1 MRLLLDTHAFLWLV
15 AGDERLPSSA
25 RALIADAERVV
36 LSAASV
42 WEAEIKRAANRLN
55 VPPVAAAARR
65 ADVPVLAITAE
76 HAHAAAHLPLHHH
89 DPFDR
94 MLVAQARLD
103 GLVLVSKDEVLRRYG
118 VPVAW

>member
-15 AGDERLPSSA
+15 AGDERFPASA
-25 RALIADAERVV
+25 RTLVAGAELVM

-42 WEAEIKRAANRLN
+42 WEAEIKRAAGRLA

-65 ADVPVLAITAE
+65 ADVDVLAITAD
-76 HAHAAAHLPLHHH
+76 HAHAAAHLPLHHR

-94 MLVAQARLD
+94 MLVAQAQLER
-103 GLVLVSKDEVLRRYG
+103 LVLVSKDDAVRRYG
-118 VPVAW
+118 VPTAW